1 MVNDEAAV
9 VSAPASLDS
18 VAVSF
23 DDSRSVADAGLI
35 LPATLAERLG
45 LERLINGWVD
55 LGARTGAFRPGRKVM
70 TLVHAIC
77 AGADSIDDCDLLRSG
92 STGKV
97 LGHRVMAPST
107 LGTFLRAFTFG
118 HVRQLDRVL
127 GEVLR
132 RAWSG
137 GAGPGPD
144 RLVIDVDS
152 FVGEVCGRL
161 KQGAAYGYTKVLGYH
176 PLLASRAGTG
186 EVLHVRCRKGS
197 ANTQRGIMRFAQE
210 LIARVRRAGAE
221 GEILLRA
228 DSGFWNAK
236 LFCWLDCEGI
246 AYSIGVRLQKHVREA
261 IEAIDE
267 DAWITLADYPDTGEA
282 QIAETTLGS
291 ERLIVRRV
299 RTFEAQ
305 GELYPDWRCF
315 AFATNRPEVIA
326 LVEAE
331 HREHA
336 VVETHIAD
344 LKDGALAHFPSG
356 DYSANSAW
364 CVIASLAHNLARWS
378 AIIGLPDQPRRAGR
392 TFCRRYL
399 RMPGRLTRT
408 ARQWTLHL
416 PKRWPWQEAFAE
428 ALAKIRALPAPA

>member
-1 MVNDEAAV
+1 MVNDEAAAV
-9 VSAPASLDS
+9 GAPASLDS
-18 VAVSF
+18 VQVSF

-35 LPATLAERLG
+35 LPAMLAERLG
-45 LERLINGWVD
+45 LERLTNRRVD
-55 LGARTGAFRPGRKVM
+55 LGGRRGAFRPGRKVM
-70 TLVHAIC
+70 TLVHAFL
-77 AGADSIDDCDLLRSG
+77 AGADSIEDCDLLRSG

-127 GEVLR
+127 GEALA
-132 RAWSG
+132 RAWRA
-137 GAGPGPD
+137 GAGPGQG

-152 FVGEVCGRL
+152 FVGEVHGRL

-176 PLLASRAGTG
+176 PLLASRADTG

-197 ANTQRGIMRFAQE
+197 ANTQRGVIRFAQE
-210 LIARVRRAGAE
+210 LVARVRRAGAE

-236 LFCWLDCEGI
+236 LFAWLRAEGI
-246 AYSIGVRLQKHVREA
+246 AYSIGVKLQKHVREA
-261 IEAIDE
+261 IEAIE
-267 DAWITLADYPDTGEA
+267 ADAWITLTDYPDTGEA
-282 QIAETTLGS
+282 QIAETMLGS

-299 RTFEAQ
+299 RTFAAQ

-315 AFATNRPEVIA
+315 AFATNRTEAIA

-331 HREHA
+331 HRDHA

-356 DYSANSAW
+356 NFNANSAW
-364 CVIASLAHNLARWS
+364 CVIACLAHNLARWS

-392 TFCRRYL
+392 TFRRRYL
-399 RMPGRLTRT
+399 RMPGRLTST
-408 ARQWTLHL
+408 ARRWSLHL
-416 PKRWPWQEAFAE
+416 PSRWPWRDAFAA
-428 ALAKIRALPAPA
+428 ALARIRAIPAVP

>member
-1 MVNDEAAV
+1 AAAV
-9 VSAPASLDS
+9 GAPGSLGS
-18 VAVSF
+18 VQVSF
-23 DDSRSVADAGLI
+23 DDQRSVADAGLI

-45 LERLINGWVD
+45 LERLINRSVD
-55 LGARTGAFRPGRKVM
+55 LGRRAGGFRPGRKVM
-70 TLVHAIC
+70 TLVHAIL
-77 AGADSIDDCDLLRSG
+77 AGADSIDDADVLRSG

-107 LGTFLRAFTFG
+107 LGTFLRAFSFG

-127 GEVLR
+127 GEALA
-132 RAWSG
+132 RAWG
-137 GAGPGPD
+137 AGAGPGEG

-176 PLLASRAGTG
+176 PLLASRADTG
-186 EVLHVRCRKGS
+186 EVLHVRNRKGS
-197 ANTQRGIMRFAQE
+197 ANTQRGVMRFTQE
-210 LIARVRRAGAE
+210 LVARVRRAGAE

-236 LFCWLDCEGI
+236 LFGWLRSEGI
-246 AYSIGVRLQKHVREA
+246 AYSIGVRLQAHVREA

-267 DAWITLADYPDTGEA
+267 DAWITLDDYPDTGEA
-282 QIAETTLGS
+282 QIAETTLGP

-299 RTFEAQ
+299 RTFAAQ
-305 GELYPDWRCF
+305 GDLFPDWRYF
-315 AFATNRPEVIA
+315 AFATNRTEQIG

-331 HREHA
+331 HRDHA

-344 LKDGALAHFPSG
+344 LKDGALAHFPCG
-356 DYSANSAW
+356 DFSANSAW
-364 CVIASLAHNLARWS
+364 VVVACLAHNLARWS
-378 AIIGLPDQPRRAGR
+378 QIIGLPTQPRRAGR
-392 TFCRRYL
+392 TFRRRYL

-408 ARQWTLHL
+408 ARQWTLQL
-416 PKRWPWQEAFAE
+416 PKRWPWRDTFAA
-428 ALAKIRALPAPA
+428 ALAQIRAIPAPA

>member
-9 VSAPASLDS
+9 VSAPTSLDA
-18 VAVSF
+18 VQVSF
-23 DDSRSVADAGLI
+23 DDSRSVADAGLV

-45 LERLINGWVD
+45 LERLINSSVD
-55 LGARTGAFRPGRKVM
+55 LGRRAGAFRPGRKVM
-70 TLVHAIC
+70 TLVHAIL
-77 AGADSIDDCDLLRSG
+77 AGADSIDDADILRSG
-92 STGKV
+92 SSAKV

-127 GEVLR
+127 GEALA
-132 RAWSG
+132 RAWKC
-137 GAGPGPD
+137 GAGPGKG

-176 PLLASRAGTG
+176 PLLASRADTG
-186 EVLHVRCRKGS
+186 EVLHVRNRKGS
-197 ANTQRGIMRFAQE
+197 ANTQRGVMRFTQE
-210 LIARVRRAGAE
+210 LLARVRKAGAE

-236 LFCWLDCEGI
+236 LFRWLDSEGI
-246 AYSIGVRLQKHVREA
+246 AYSIGVRLQKHVREQV
-261 IEAIDE
+261 EAIDQS
-267 DAWITLADYPDTGEA
+267 AWITLDDYPDTGEA
-282 QIAETTLGS
+282 QIAETTLGT

-299 RTFEAQ
+299 RTFAAQ
-305 GELYPDWRCF
+305 AELYPDWRYF
-315 AFATNRPEVIA
+315 AFATNRTEQIG

-336 VVETHIAD
+336 IVETHIAD

-356 DYSANSAW
+356 EFSANSAW
-364 CVIASLAHNLARWS
+364 CVIACLAHNLARWS

-392 TFCRRYL
+392 TFRGATC
-399 RMPGRLTRT
+399 GC
-408 ARQWTLHL
+408 
-416 PKRWPWQEAFAE
+416 
-428 ALAKIRALPAPA
+428 PAG